1 MIDAMLNSLKKNKHT
16 MLAMDDKYAPKAWMT
31 AQLFSSLNQPLV
43 VILSDAKKA
52 TAFISDLQFFM
63 PTDRQRI
70 IFFPGS
76 HYPGA
81 KNISFHKETSASR
94 LAALFSISE
103 TIRDRFLLVTYVD
116 PIVSFLMPRDVMTNS
131 FELVMANEE
140 IDRDGLLENLEA
152 SGYNRSTLVE
162 DPGEY
167 AVRGGI
173 VDIFS
178 PGLKQPV
185 RLEFFGDLVESIRHF
200 SPYTQRGTKEL
211 AETILVPATE
221 AVITK
226 QRLPHVQARLRKAGA
241 QAGLTA
247 DRIRDYVNQIRDKGR
262 FDGIESM
269 LPIVYDSLDTLFDYL
284 PENTFFILDDADELP
299 TKAEAFH
306 DGLRHHFNALAD
318 EKQLSLPAESIC
330 RDWQTAEEK
339 IFASKTLCFKT
350 LMLEQD
356 KSKANVLSLNCSDN
370 RALSES
376 LRNRTK
382 DSTPLTPLVEW
393 IAQQQQ
399 DVQYILFVLSQD
411 AQAKRLN
418 ALLAPYGIEPQ
429 FCRNFAALSDMNPGL
444 YFTVG
449 TLSGGFVPDLEN
461 FSIVTEDEIFGRKRI
476 RRRVS
481 AKRDLKAEF
490 IAPEEL
496 KSGDFI
502 VHLEHGVGRY
512 EGLFSLTVSGIT
524 QDFILV
530 VYQNDDKL
538 YVPVD
543 RMEVIG
549 KYIGVDGYTPVLD
562 KIGSKSWSNSK
573 AKAKAEV
580 EKMAADLLD
589 LYARRKVAN
598 GFSFSRPDNY
608 YNDFEAGFPYEET
621 KDQLRAIDDVHLDM
635 EKDTPMD
642 RLVCGDVGYGK
653 TEVAIRAAFKAVN
666 DGKQVALVVP
676 TTILAEQ
683 HLNTFRD
690 RFNEYPVTIECLSR
704 FRTRKEQT
712 DILKRTA
719 GGTVDI
725 LIGTHR
731 LLQKDV
737 IFKSLGLLIIDEE
750 QRFGVKHKEKL
761 KQKRAAVDVLA
772 LSATPIPRTL
782 HMSLTGMRD
791 ISVMTTPPAD
801 RQPIISYITKYED
814 ALVRDAVIKELDRKG
829 QVFFVHNNIKTIFK
843 TAENI
848 QKLVPDA
855 KVGVAHGRLSET
867 ELEKVMEKFI
877 SRQIN
882 VLVCTTIIESGL
894 DIPSAN
900 TMIIDKAERFGLSQ
914 IYQLRGRIG
923 RGDDQAYAYLF
934 ISDESRL
941 TKDAR
946 KRLAALMEH
955 RDLGSGFQIAMK
967 DLQIRGAGTA
977 LGASQ
982 SGHIAAVGYDMFL
995 KLLDHAVKDMK
1006 GEHVTDPLE
1015 PEINASMSSGFPD
1028 DYIESVEQRLT
1039 VYRRLS
1045 RLTRVSDI
1053 ADMKKE
1059 LVDRYGKLP
1068 KPAENMLLKIMLRI
1082 FAIKAGVKRLDV
1094 TPDILVLEFSPD
1106 HMTRTLTDI
1115 QTVLKKT
1122 VNAKFVKKTSVRIQ
1136 LGHKRSN
1143 ISRALL
1149 ETKQI
1154 LSSLC

>member
-1 MIDAMLNSLKKNKHT
+1 MIDTVLNSLKKSEHT
-16 MLAMDDKYAPKAWMT
+16 MLAMGDNYAPKAWMI
-31 AQLFSSLNQPLV
+31 ARMFSQLNQPLV
-43 VILSDAKKA
+43 VVLPDAKKA
-52 TAFISDLQFFM
+52 SALMSDLAFFM
-63 PTDRQRI
+63 PADRQRI

-81 KNISFHKETSASR
+81 KNISFHKDTSASR

-103 TIRDRFLLVTYVD
+103 AFRNRFLLVTYVD
-116 PIVSFLMPRDVMTNS
+116 PLLSFLMPKEVMTDS

-140 IDRDGLLENLEA
+140 IDRDRLLENLEA
-152 SGYNRSTLVE
+152 SGYTRSTLVE

-185 RLEFFGDLVESIRHF
+185 RLEFFGDLVESIRYF

-211 AETILVPATE
+211 AETIIVPATE

-226 QRLPHVQARLRKAGA
+226 QSLPHVQARLRKAGNK
-241 QAGLTA
+241 AGLTA

-269 LPIVYDSLDTLFDYL
+269 LPIVYDSLATLFDYL
-284 PENTFFILDDADELP
+284 PENTFFVLDDADVLP
-299 TKAEAFH
+299 DKAADFH
-306 DGLRHHFNALAD
+306 EGLKHHFNALA
-318 EKQLSLPAESIC
+318 EKKQLSLPPESIC
-330 RDWQTAEEK
+330 REWQHAEEK
-339 IFASKTLCFKT
+339 IFAFKTLCFKA
-350 LMLEQD
+350 LVLEED
-356 KSKANVLSLNCSDN
+356 KSHANVLSPVCSDN

-382 DSTPLTPLVEW
+382 DATPLTPLVEW
-393 IAQQQQ
+393 IGQQQQ
-399 DVQYILFVLSQD
+399 DVQHILFVLSQD

-418 ALLAPYGIEPQ
+418 SLLAPYGIEPQ
-429 FCRNFAALSDMNPGL
+429 FCKDFSGLSDMTPGL

-449 TLSGGFVPDLEN
+449 ALSRGFIPDLEN

-481 AKRDLKAEF
+481 SKRDLKAQF

-496 KSGDFI
+496 KNGDFV

-530 VYQNDDKL
+530 VYQDDDKL

-562 KIGSKSWSNSK
+562 KIGSKSWTNSK

-580 EKMAADLLD
+580 EKMAAGLLD
-589 LYARRKVAN
+589 LYARRRVAK

-690 RFNEYPVTIECLSR
+690 RFNDYPVITECLSR

-719 GGTVDI
+719 AGSVDI
-725 LIGTHR
+725 VIGTHR

-737 IFKSLGLLIIDEE
+737 VFKSLGLLIIDEE

-761 KQKRAAVDVLA
+761 KEKRASVDVLA

-791 ISVMTTPPAD
+791 ISVITTPPAD

-814 ALVRDAVIKELDRKG
+814 VVVKEAVTKELDRKG

-843 TAENI
+843 SAENI

-855 KVGVAHGRLSET
+855 KIGVAHGRLSET

-877 SRQIN
+877 HQQIN

-934 ISDESRL
+934 ISDEFRL

-1006 GEHVTDPLE
+1006 GEHVAEPLE

-1039 VYRRLS
+1039 IYRRLS

-1053 ADMKKE
+1053 SDMKKE

-1094 TPDILVLEFSPD
+1094 TPDVLVLEFSPD
-1106 HMTRTLTDI
+1106 HMTHSLTDI
-1115 QTVLKKT
+1115 ERILKKT
-1122 VNAKFVKKTSVRIQ
+1122 TDAKFVKKTSVRIQ
-1136 LGHKRSN
+1136 LGRKRSN

-1149 ETKQI
+1149 ETKNI
-1154 LSSLC
+1154 LSSIS